1 MANVKSRGASKI
13 AKSAAA
19 VALSTVRKWTKEYH
33 DHSVAE
39 LIASDQSAP
48 DDDEKMK
55 SDESAVSKRSAISI
69 ALSKQLDEIKAGI
82 DSLRNKDYETAKKY
96 FIDGIQ
102 CRQTHP
108 KEFRERMK
116 GAMDLCIS
124 ALSTVEEG
132 HDRIQVYSLF
142 IAVGFI
148 HRSGYGEN
156 LPLGLR
162 TVHHILNDMNHDP
175 VLRKELRAVLD
186 AKLFGKGQQR
196 EFLKAVL
203 EFSTLVRVFV
213 FEVQKC
219 CDSLTEAILAAPQ
232 EMLKLKAQE
241 SESELGVY
249 LRDDWL
255 PRYWTGF
262 YFGNTGKGAFK
273 SSVISMSD
281 FKKLMNISAK
291 EIEAQFNDE
300 LSIMG
305 PVITVSCVTESDDD
319 MKAEQESVHEF
330 KLFLEFKNDL
340 KVSEMKQKICEKSK
354 KLELR
359 VEDPE
364 LLFLRFNDVA
374 LKDGDKAISEY
385 GILPGDEIRLLLRVE
400 LAVHGHRGH
409 HGDYHPKNLLDGRS
423 DTRYGSKAGKPDED
437 WIEFT
442 NTSGK
447 SVRPTLV
454 MLRNGSNSYALKSIM
469 VGCSA
474 DKDTWQTLRQIDG
487 IKQDSE
493 KRQYFSIDAQTGRAL
508 KEKMKF
514 LKLHKFK
521 NDGADWNRFYE
532 FGVFG
537 VPE

>member
-262 YFGNTGKGAFK
+262 YFGNTGNDAFK
-273 SSVISMSD
+273 SSAISMKD
-281 FKKLMNISAK
+281 LMELMGISKA
-291 EIEAQFNDE
+291 E
-300 LSIMG
+300 
-305 PVITVSCVTESDDD
+305 ITVSCVIVSDDD
-319 MKAEQESVHEF
+319 MKAERVSTDEF
-330 KLFLEFKNDL
+330 KLKLEFKDDL
-340 KVSEMKQKICEKSK
+340 KVSEMKTLICEQSK
-354 KLELR
+354 ELPLHF
-359 VEDPE
+359 EDPGMF
-364 LLFLRFNDVA
+364 FLYSNDVA
-374 LKDGDKAISEY
+374 LEDGDRVISEY
-385 GILPGDEIRLLLRVE
+385 GVFPGDEVRVRMQRMG
-400 LAVHGHRGH
+400 LTVYDYRGH
-409 HGDYHPKNLLDGRS
+409 EYASPRNLLDGRR
-423 DTRYGSKAGKPDED
+423 DTGYYSKRGQPAED
-437 WIEFT
+437 WIIFE
-442 NTSGK
+442 NSSGK
-447 SVRPTLV
+447 RVRPTVV
-454 MLRNGSNSYALKSIM
+454 MLRNVLDYSSALQTLTVS
-469 VGCSA
+469 CSA
-474 DKDTWQTLRQIDG
+474 DEKTWKTLRQIKG
-487 IKQDSE
+487 IEQDD
-493 KRQYFSIDAQTGRAL
+493 KTRQYFAIDAQTAREL

-514 LKLHKFK
+514 LKLDQFQNHGGEHY
-521 NDGADWNRFYE
+521 NVFYE